1 MRHTELQGDWVQTC
15 ALPILEL
22 KHGGMADLATLAT
35 KLAEALPISFEVR
48 SKAERGYALDSGT
61 LGESVRGGD
70 IHFDSTGK
78 AGDAFRTIAFSCL
91 HHLAANRDA
100 VCHGEPE
107 GVHQMRI
114 GARRLRA
121 AISAFKEMIGGA
133 ETEEIKAELKWITD
147 QLAPARDFH

>member
-61 LGESVRGGD
+61 FGESGRGGD

-78 AGDAFRTIAFSCL
+78 
-91 HHLAANRDA
+91 
-100 VCHGEPE
+100 
-107 GVHQMRI
+107 I
-114 GARRLRA
+114 GRA
-121 AISAFKEMIGGA
+121 SSRERVEISVVGGS
-133 ETEEIKAELKWITD
+133 LKKRVDT
-147 QLAPARDFH
+147 